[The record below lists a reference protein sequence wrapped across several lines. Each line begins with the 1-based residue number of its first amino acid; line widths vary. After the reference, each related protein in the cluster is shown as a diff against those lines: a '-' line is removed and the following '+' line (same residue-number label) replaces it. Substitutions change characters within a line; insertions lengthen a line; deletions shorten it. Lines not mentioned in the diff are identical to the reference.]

1 MSERRTSKSG
11 RVEGWAQHSTQYV
24 LRKTFHVLCFTFY
37 LLLSLS
43 QVYAQ
48 TAEPSE
54 EQLESDLPDEVIA
67 EIIDTT
73 RIVLEPRSRFS
84 DPLVPQL
91 IHAIALYPKERLW
104 NLPPTTT
111 PQKAVK
117 PTTSPPKN
125 YRFHLN
131 AYPSLPESLV
141 YQVLFAG
148 RTKQTHGFLHLNR
161 QQLGNARTKERGD
174 YDLDRIRGGFS
185 HQYQGLS
192 EISLDLGLNLKALEW
207 LPFTS
212 GEIDREISNPQK
224 DLQLFRS
231 DLNWQQQ
238 ISETTW
244 STLNLDTTLL
254 RVDHDGFNLR
264 DEAAD
269 LRLNFDMALS
279 WPFLNPIHTGG
290 NVEYFSATD
299 GRFGRDTWATIVRL
313 YARDE
318 FTPFGPFVLSIGL
331 EGVNLREGD
340 DVRGDIADPQ
350 LNMED
355 TTLQLN
361 AETGED
367 TADLQLNAE
376 GETQLTDTETGED
389 TADLSSNEGGETP
402 ETDTEADGDKVD
414 LPLYPSLALTTH
426 LDKHWLIQLEGSR
439 TIARHRLATLYFD
452 TDYISLNPLLRPEKA
467 WNTQITLKYHRGA
480 KFEVD
485 LSGFARQINDLVVLM
500 PLREHLEKRSVQPT
514 TNGKTELAWTPTNME
529 ASIYGGQ
536 LLISARVVDRLDLR
550 FRYTH
555 EISMPTMGEQIPYRA
570 ADRIDLDVVYHFP
583 SEIHVALKA
592 ELQGPRYVNTMTD
605 ETLKGYLLLQPK
617 LSKTIG
623 NYVDVFVGGAFA
635 VGEYQL
641 LEMYELSQR
650 NFDFGIEL
658 KF

>member
-1 MSERRTSKSG
+1 MSKRRTSKSG
-11 RVEGWAQHSTQYV
+11 RLEGWTKHSTQYAR
-24 LRKTFHVLCFTFY
+24 RKTFHVLHFTFY
-37 LLLSLS
+37 VLLSLS

-48 TAEPSE
+48 TLEPSE

-104 NLPPTTT
+104 NLPPATT
-111 PQKAVK
+111 PQKTVK
-117 PTTSPPKN
+117 PTTPPPKN
-125 YRFHLN
+125 YRFHLT
-131 AYPSLPESLV
+131 AYPSLPESLI

-174 YDLDRIRGGFS
+174 YNLDGIRGGFS
-185 HQYQGLS
+185 HQYQELS

-207 LPFTS
+207 LPLTS
-212 GEIDREISNPQK
+212 GEIDGETSNPQK
-224 DLQLFRS
+224 DLMLFRS

-238 ISETTW
+238 ISETSW
-244 STLNLDTTLL
+244 STLNLDTVLL
-254 RVDHDGFNLR
+254 GVDHDGSNLR
-264 DEAAD
+264 DQAAD
-269 LRLNFDMALS
+269 LRFNFDMALS
-279 WPFLNPIHTGG
+279 WPFLNPIHVGG

-299 GRFGRDTWATIVRL
+299 NRFDRDTWGTIVRL

-318 FTPFGPFVLSIGL
+318 FSPFGPFVCSIGV
-331 EGVNLREGD
+331 EGVSFREND
-340 DVRGDIADPQ
+340 DAGENKVDPQ
-350 LNMED
+350 LDVE
-355 TTLQLN
+355 N
-361 AETGED
+361 ATEETNTETGED
-367 TADLQLNAE
+367 TADLQLDMAD
-376 GETQLTDTETGED
+376 LTPQTEAETG
-389 TADLSSNEGGETP
+389 ADRASLQLN
-402 ETDTEADGDKVD
+402 
-414 LPLYPSLALTTH
+414 PSLALTTH

-439 TIARHRLATLYFD
+439 TVARHRLSALYFD

-467 WNTQITLKYHRGA
+467 WNEQITLKYHRGA
-480 KFEVD
+480 KFEVNI
-485 LSGFARQINDLVVLM
+485 SGFAKQIDDLVILT
-500 PLREHLEKRSVQPT
+500 PQGEHLENIGVQSIA
-514 TNGKTELAWTPTNME
+514 ELAWTPTNIE

-536 LLISARVVDRLDLR
+536 LLISARIVDRLDLR
-550 FRYTH
+550 FRYMH
-555 EISMPTMGEQIPYRA
+555 EVSMPTMGAQIPYRA
-570 ADRIDLDVVYHFP
+570 ADRVDLDVVYHLP
-583 SEIHVALKA
+583 SEFDVALKA
-592 ELQGPRYVNTMTD
+592 ELQGPRYVDMMTD

-623 NYVDVFVGGAFA
+623 NYVDAFVGGAFA
-635 VGEYQL
+635 IGEYRL

>member
-1 MSERRTSKSG
+1 MSKRRTSKSG
-11 RVEGWAQHSTQYV
+11 RVEGWTKHSTQYAR
-24 LRKTFHVLCFTFY
+24 RKTFHVLCFTFY
-37 LLLSLS
+37 VLLSLS

-48 TAEPSE
+48 TLEPSE

-111 PQKAVK
+111 PQKTVK
-117 PTTSPPKN
+117 PTTPPPKN
-125 YRFHLN
+125 YRFHLT
-131 AYPSLPESLV
+131 AYPSLPESLI

-174 YDLDRIRGGFS
+174 YNLDGIRGGFS
-185 HQYQGLS
+185 HQYQELS

-207 LPFTS
+207 LPLTS
-212 GEIDREISNPQK
+212 GEIDGETSNPQK
-224 DLQLFRS
+224 DLMLFRS

-238 ISETTW
+238 ISETSW
-244 STLNLDTTLL
+244 STLNLDTVLL
-254 RVDHDGFNLR
+254 GVDHDGSNLR
-264 DEAAD
+264 DQAAD
-269 LRLNFDMALS
+269 LRFNFDMALS
-279 WPFLNPIHTGG
+279 WPFLNPIHVGG
-290 NVEYFSATD
+290 NVEYFSAID
-299 GRFGRDTWATIVRL
+299 NRFDRDTWGTIVRL

-318 FTPFGPFVLSIGL
+318 FSPFGPFVCSIGV
-331 EGVNLREGD
+331 EGVSFREND
-340 DVRGDIADPQ
+340 DAGENKVDPQ
-350 LNMED
+350 LDVENATEP
-355 TTLQLN
+355 TN

-367 TADLQLNAE
+367 TADLQLDMAD
-376 GETQLTDTETGED
+376 LTPQTEAETG
-389 TADLSSNEGGETP
+389 ADRPSLQLN
-402 ETDTEADGDKVD
+402 
-414 LPLYPSLALTTH
+414 PSLALTTH

-439 TIARHRLATLYFD
+439 TVARHRLSALYFD
-452 TDYISLNPLLRPEKA
+452 TDYINLNPLLRPEKA
-467 WNTQITLKYHRGA
+467 WNTQITLKHHRGA

-485 LSGFARQINDLVVLM
+485 ISGFARQIDDLVILT
-500 PLREHLEKRSVQPT
+500 PQGEHLENIGVQPVA
-514 TNGKTELAWTPTNME
+514 ELAWTPTNIE

-536 LLISARVVDRLDLR
+536 LLISARIVDRLDLR

-555 EISMPTMGEQIPYRA
+555 EVSMPTMGAQIPYRA
-570 ADRIDLDVVYHFP
+570 ADRINLDVVYHLP
-583 SEIHVALKA
+583 SEFHVALKA
-592 ELQGPRYVNTMTD
+592 ELQGPRYVDMMTD

-617 LSKTIG
+617 LNKTIG
-623 NYVDVFVGGAFA
+623 NYIDAFVGGAFA
-635 VGEYQL
+635 IGEYRL

>member
-1 MSERRTSKSG
+1 MSKRRTSKSG
-11 RVEGWAQHSTQYV
+11 RVEGWTKHSTQYAR
-24 LRKTFHVLCFTFY
+24 RKTFHVLCFTFY
-37 LLLSLS
+37 VLLSLS

-48 TAEPSE
+48 TLEPSE

-104 NLPPTTT
+104 NLPPATT
-111 PQKAVK
+111 PQKTVK
-117 PTTSPPKN
+117 PTTPPPKN
-125 YRFHLN
+125 YRFHLT
-131 AYPSLPESLV
+131 AYPSLPESLI

-174 YDLDRIRGGFS
+174 YNLDGIRGGFS
-185 HQYQGLS
+185 HQYQELS

-207 LPFTS
+207 LPLTS
-212 GEIDREISNPQK
+212 GEIDGETSNPQK
-224 DLQLFRS
+224 DLMLFRS

-238 ISETTW
+238 ISETSW
-244 STLNLDTTLL
+244 STLNLDTVLL
-254 RVDHDGFNLR
+254 GVDHDGSNLR
-264 DEAAD
+264 DQAAD
-269 LRLNFDMALS
+269 LRFNFDMALS
-279 WPFLNPIHTGG
+279 WPFLNPIHVGG

-299 GRFGRDTWATIVRL
+299 NRFDRDTWGTIVRL

-318 FTPFGPFVLSIGL
+318 FSPFGPFVCSIGV
-331 EGVNLREGD
+331 EGVSFREND
-340 DVRGDIADPQ
+340 DAGENKVDPQ
-350 LNMED
+350 LDVE
-355 TTLQLN
+355 N
-361 AETGED
+361 ATEETNTETGED
-367 TADLQLNAE
+367 TADLQLDMAD
-376 GETQLTDTETGED
+376 LTPQTEAETG
-389 TADLSSNEGGETP
+389 ADRASLQLN
-402 ETDTEADGDKVD
+402 
-414 LPLYPSLALTTH
+414 PSLALTTH

-439 TIARHRLATLYFD
+439 TVARHRLSALYFD

-467 WNTQITLKYHRGA
+467 WNEQITLKYHRGA
-480 KFEVD
+480 KFEVNI
-485 LSGFARQINDLVVLM
+485 SGFAKQIDDLVILT
-500 PLREHLEKRSVQPT
+500 PQGEHLENIGVQPVA
-514 TNGKTELAWTPTNME
+514 ELAWTPTNIE

-536 LLISARVVDRLDLR
+536 LLISARIVDRLDLR

-555 EISMPTMGEQIPYRA
+555 EVSMPTMGEQIPYRT
-570 ADRIDLDVVYHFP
+570 ADRINLDVVYHLP
-583 SEIHVALKA
+583 SEFHVALKA
-592 ELQGPRYVNTMTD
+592 ELQGPRYVDMMTD

-623 NYVDVFVGGAFA
+623 NYIDAFVGGAFA
-635 VGEYQL
+635 IGEYRL

>member
-1 MSERRTSKSG
+1 MSERRTSQSG
-11 RVEGWAQHSTQYV
+11 RVERWAKHSTQYAR
-24 LRKTFHVLCFTFY
+24 RKTLAFYVLCFTLY
-37 LLLSLS
+37 VLLSLS

-48 TAEPSE
+48 TEGPSE

-117 PTTSPPKN
+117 PTAPPPKN
-125 YRFHLN
+125 YSFHLS
-131 AYPSLPESLV
+131 AYPSLPESLI

-174 YDLDRIRGGFS
+174 YNLDGIRGGLS
-185 HQYQGLS
+185 HQYQELS
-192 EISLDLGLNLKALEW
+192 ELSLNLDLNLKALEW
-207 LPFTS
+207 LSATE
-212 GEIDREISNPQK
+212 GNPNSQK
-224 DLQLFRS
+224 DLSLFRS

-244 STLNLDTTLL
+244 STLNLNTTLL
-254 RVDHDGFNLR
+254 RIDHDGSELR
-264 DEAAD
+264 DEAVD

-279 WPFLNPIHTGG
+279 WPFLNPIHAGG
-290 NVEYFSATD
+290 NVEYFSA
-299 GRFGRDTWATIVRL
+299 GDTEEIIARL

-318 FTPFGPFVLSIGL
+318 FTPFGPFVLSIGV
-331 EGVNLREGD
+331 EGVSLRED
-340 DVRGDIADPQ
+340 DDARGGIADPQ
-350 LNMED
+350 LNMEE
-355 TTLQLN
+355 TTLQPN
-361 AETGED
+361 TEVGED
-367 TADLQLNAE
+367 TVDLQLNAE
-376 GETQLTDTETGED
+376 GATQLTNPRTGED
-389 TADLSSNEGGETP
+389 TADSLSNEGGEAP
-402 ETDTEADGDKVD
+402 ETDTENGEVN

-439 TIARHRLATLYFD
+439 TIARHRLSTLYFD

-467 WNTQITLKYHRGA
+467 WNAQITLKHHRGA

-485 LSGFARQINDLVVLM
+485 LSGFAKQIDDLVIFI
-500 PLREHLEKRSVQPT
+500 PLKEHLEKIGVPPSET
-514 TNGKTELAWTPTNME
+514 AEAELAWTPTNIE

-536 LLISARVVDRLDLR
+536 LLISARIVDRLNLR
-550 FRYTH
+550 FQYTR
-555 EISMPTMGEQIPYRA
+555 EVSMPTMGEQIPYRA
-570 ADRIDLDVVYHFP
+570 ADRIDMDVVYHLP

-592 ELQGPRYVNTMTD
+592 ELQGPRYVDMVTD
-605 ETLKGYLLLQPK
+605 ETLKSYLLLKPK

-623 NYVDVFVGGAFA
+623 GYINAFVGGAFA
-635 VGEYQL
+635 VGEYRL

>member
-1 MSERRTSKSG
+1 MSERRTGKSG
-11 RVEGWAQHSTQYV
+11 RVAGWAKHSTQHAR
-24 LRKTFHVLCFTFY
+24 RKIFLVLCFIFY
-37 LLLSLS
+37 VLLSLS

-48 TAEPSE
+48 AQESSDT
-54 EQLESDLPDEVIA
+54 QLESDLPDEVIA

-84 DPLVPQL
+84 DSLVPQL

-117 PTTSPPKN
+117 PTAPPPKN
-125 YRFHLN
+125 YKVHLS
-131 AYPSLPESLV
+131 AYPSLPESLI

-148 RTKQTHGFLHLNR
+148 RTKQTNGFIHLNR

-174 YDLDRIRGGFS
+174 YNLDGIRGGLS
-185 HQYQGLS
+185 HQYQELS

-207 LPFTS
+207 LPTTE
-212 GEIDREISNPQK
+212 GNPNSQK
-224 DLQLFRS
+224 DLSLFRS

-238 ISETTW
+238 ISETTS

-254 RVDHDGFNLR
+254 RIDRDGSEPR
-264 DEAAD
+264 DEVAD

-279 WPFLNPIHTGG
+279 WPFLNPIHAGG
-290 NVEYFSATD
+290 NVEYFSAGD
-299 GRFGRDTWATIVRL
+299 AEEIIARL

-318 FTPFGPFVLSIGL
+318 FSPFGPFVLSIGL
-331 EGVNLREGD
+331 EGVSFREHDETGED
-340 DVRGDIADPQ
+340 RADGQ
-350 LNMED
+350 LDMAD
-355 TTLQLN
+355 TTQQPD

-367 TADLQLNAE
+367 KTDGQLNI
-376 GETQLTDTETGED
+376 TDTSEQTDVETGED
-389 TADLSSNEGGETP
+389 KLN
-402 ETDTEADGDKVD
+402 

-426 LDKHWLIQLEGSR
+426 LDKHWLIRLEGVR
-439 TIARHRLATLYFD
+439 TIARHRLSTLYFD
-452 TDYISLNPLLRPEKA
+452 TDYISLNPFLRPEKA
-467 WNTQITLKYHRGA
+467 WNAQITLKHHRGA

-485 LSGFARQINDLVVLM
+485 LSGFARQIDDLVVFI
-500 PLREHLEKRSVQPT
+500 PLKEHLEKIGVQPAE
-514 TNGKTELAWTPTNME
+514 ELAWTPTNIG

-536 LLISARVVDRLDLR
+536 LLISARIVDRLDLR

-555 EISMPTMGEQIPYRA
+555 EVLMPTIGEQIPYRA
-570 ADRIDLDVVYHFP
+570 ADRIDLDVVYHLP
-583 SEIHVALKA
+583 SELNVALKA
-592 ELQGPRYVNTMTD
+592 ELQGPRYVDMMTD
-605 ETLKGYLLLQPK
+605 ETLEGYLLLQPK

-623 NYVDVFVGGAFA
+623 GYINAFVGGAFA
-635 VGEYQL
+635 LGEYRL
-641 LEMYELSQR
+641 LEMYELSQS

>member
-1 MSERRTSKSG
+1 MSKRRTSKSG
-11 RVEGWAQHSTQYV
+11 RVEGWTKHSTQYAR
-24 LRKTFHVLCFTFY
+24 RKTFHVLCFTFY
-37 LLLSLS
+37 VLLSLS

-48 TAEPSE
+48 TLEPSE

-111 PQKAVK
+111 PQKTVK
-117 PTTSPPKN
+117 PTTPPPKN
-125 YRFHLN
+125 YRFHLT
-131 AYPSLPESLV
+131 AYPSLPESLI

-174 YDLDRIRGGFS
+174 YNLDGIRGGFS
-185 HQYQGLS
+185 HQYQELS

-207 LPFTS
+207 LPLTS
-212 GEIDREISNPQK
+212 GEIDGETSNPQK
-224 DLQLFRS
+224 DLMLFRS

-238 ISETTW
+238 ISETSW
-244 STLNLDTTLL
+244 STLKLDTVLL
-254 RVDHDGFNLR
+254 GVDHDGPNLR
-264 DEAAD
+264 DQAAD
-269 LRLNFDMALS
+269 LRFNFDMALS
-279 WPFLNPIHTGG
+279 WPFLNPIHVGG
-290 NVEYFSATD
+290 NVEYFSAID
-299 GRFGRDTWATIVRL
+299 NRFDRETWGTIVRL

-318 FTPFGPFVLSIGL
+318 FSPFGPFVCSIGV
-331 EGVNLREGD
+331 EGVSFREND
-340 DVRGDIADPQ
+340 DAGENKVDPQ
-350 LNMED
+350 LDVE
-355 TTLQLN
+355 N
-361 AETGED
+361 ATEQTNTETGED
-367 TADLQLNAE
+367 TADLQLDMAD
-376 GETQLTDTETGED
+376 LTPQTEAETG
-389 TADLSSNEGGETP
+389 ADRPSLQLN
-402 ETDTEADGDKVD
+402 
-414 LPLYPSLALTTH
+414 PSLALTTH

-439 TIARHRLATLYFD
+439 TVARHRLSALYFD
-452 TDYISLNPLLRPEKA
+452 TDYINLNPLLRPEKA
-467 WNTQITLKYHRGA
+467 WNTQITLKHHRGA

-485 LSGFARQINDLVVLM
+485 ISGFARQIDDLVILT
-500 PLREHLEKRSVQPT
+500 PQGEHLENIGVQPVA
-514 TNGKTELAWTPTNME
+514 ELAWTPTNIE

-536 LLISARVVDRLDLR
+536 LLISARIVDRLDLR

-555 EISMPTMGEQIPYRA
+555 EVSMPTMGAQIPYRA
-570 ADRIDLDVVYHFP
+570 ADRINLDVVYHLP
-583 SEIHVALKA
+583 SEFHVALKA
-592 ELQGPRYVNTMTD
+592 ELQGPRYVDMMTD

-623 NYVDVFVGGAFA
+623 NYIDAFVGGAFA
-635 VGEYQL
+635 IGEYRL

>member
-1 MSERRTSKSG
+1 MSERRTSNSG
-11 RVEGWAQHSTQYV
+11 RVEERTKHSTQYAR
-24 LRKTFHVLCFTFY
+24 RKAFHILCFTFY
-37 LLLSLS
+37 VLISLS

-48 TAEPSE
+48 TQESSDT
-54 EQLESDLPDEVIA
+54 QLESDLPDEVLA

-111 PQKAVK
+111 PQKTVK
-117 PTTSPPKN
+117 PTASPPKN
-125 YRFHLN
+125 YSFHLS
-131 AYPSLPESLV
+131 AYPSLPESFI
-141 YQVLFAG
+141 YQMLFAG
-148 RTKQTHGFLHLNR
+148 RTKQTHGFLRLNR

-174 YDLDRIRGGFS
+174 YNLDGIRGGFS
-185 HQYQGLS
+185 HEYQELS

-207 LPFTS
+207 LPS
-212 GEIDREISNPQK
+212 ISEEINQEIPNPQK
-224 DLQLFRS
+224 NLRLFRS
-231 DLNWQQQ
+231 DLNWQHQ

-254 RVDHDGFNLR
+254 RIDHNGSELR
-264 DEAAD
+264 DEATD

-279 WPFLNPIHTGG
+279 WPFLNPIHAGG
-290 NVEYFSATD
+290 NVEYFST
-299 GRFGRDTWATIVRL
+299 GDTEEIIARL

-331 EGVNLREGD
+331 EGVSFRESD
-340 DVRGDIADPQ
+340 DTGEYKADSQ
-350 LNMED
+350 LDMGD
-355 TTLQLN
+355 TTQQSD
-361 AETGED
+361 AETGELAETPQQTD
-367 TADLQLNAE
+367 IGTGEDKADLQSNMTGTPERTEA
-376 GETQLTDTETGED
+376 ETG
-389 TADLSSNEGGETP
+389 A
-402 ETDTEADGDKVD
+402 DKVN

-439 TIARHRLATLYFD
+439 TIARHHLSTLYFD
-452 TDYISLNPLLRPEKA
+452 TDYISLNPFLRPEKA
-467 WNTQITLKYHRGA
+467 WNAQITLKHHRGA

-485 LSGFARQINDLVVLM
+485 LSGFAKQIDDLVVFI
-500 PLREHLEKRSVQPT
+500 PLKEHLEKTGVPPSET
-514 TNGKTELAWTPTNME
+514 TKAELSWTPTNIE

-536 LLISARVVDRLDLR
+536 LLISARIVDRLDLR

-555 EISMPTMGEQIPYRA
+555 EVSVPTIGEQIPYRA
-570 ADRIDLDVVYHFP
+570 ADRIDLEVVYHLP
-583 SEIHVALKA
+583 SEVHVGLKA
-592 ELQGPRYVNTMTD
+592 ELQGPRYVDMMTD

-623 NYVDVFVGGAFA
+623 GYINAFVSGAFA
-635 VGEYQL
+635 IGEYRL
-641 LEMYELSQR
+641 LEMYELSQS

>member
-1 MSERRTSKSG
+1 MSKRRTSKSG
-11 RVEGWAQHSTQYV
+11 RVEGWTKHSTQYAR
-24 LRKTFHVLCFTFY
+24 RKTFHVLCFTFY
-37 LLLSLS
+37 VLLSLS

-48 TAEPSE
+48 TLEPSE

-104 NLPPTTT
+104 NLPPATT
-111 PQKAVK
+111 PQKTVK
-117 PTTSPPKN
+117 PTTPPPKN
-125 YRFHLN
+125 YRFHLT
-131 AYPSLPESLV
+131 AYPSLPESLI

-174 YDLDRIRGGFS
+174 YNLDGIRGGFS
-185 HQYQGLS
+185 HQYQELS

-207 LPFTS
+207 LPLTS
-212 GEIDREISNPQK
+212 GEIDGETSNPQK
-224 DLQLFRS
+224 DLMLFRS

-238 ISETTW
+238 ISETSW
-244 STLNLDTTLL
+244 STLNLDTVLL
-254 RVDHDGFNLR
+254 GVDHDGSNLR
-264 DEAAD
+264 DQAAD
-269 LRLNFDMALS
+269 LRFNFDMALS
-279 WPFLNPIHTGG
+279 WPFLNPIHVGG

-299 GRFGRDTWATIVRL
+299 NRFDRDTWGTIVRL

-318 FTPFGPFVLSIGL
+318 FSPFGPFVCSIGV
-331 EGVNLREGD
+331 EGVSFREND
-340 DVRGDIADPQ
+340 DAGENKVAPQ
-350 LNMED
+350 LDVE
-355 TTLQLN
+355 N
-361 AETGED
+361 ATEPTNTETGED
-367 TADLQLNAE
+367 TADLQLDMAD
-376 GETQLTDTETGED
+376 LTPQTEAETG
-389 TADLSSNEGGETP
+389 ANRAILQLN
-402 ETDTEADGDKVD
+402 
-414 LPLYPSLALTTH
+414 PSLALTTH

-439 TIARHRLATLYFD
+439 TVARHRLSALYFD
-452 TDYISLNPLLRPEKA
+452 TDYINLNPLLRPEKA
-467 WNTQITLKYHRGA
+467 WNEQITLKYHRGA
-480 KFEVD
+480 KFEVNI
-485 LSGFARQINDLVVLM
+485 SGFAKQIDDLVILT
-500 PLREHLEKRSVQPT
+500 PQGEHLENIGVQPV
-514 TNGKTELAWTPTNME
+514 TELAWTPTNIE

-536 LLISARVVDRLDLR
+536 LLISARIVDRLDLR

-555 EISMPTMGEQIPYRA
+555 EVSMPTMGEQIPYRA
-570 ADRIDLDVVYHFP
+570 ADRINLDVVYHLP
-583 SEIHVALKA
+583 SEFHVALKA
-592 ELQGPRYVNTMTD
+592 ELQGPRYVDMMTD

-623 NYVDVFVGGAFA
+623 NYIDAFVGGAFA
-635 VGEYQL
+635 IGEYRL

>member
-1 MSERRTSKSG
+1 MSKRRTSKSG
-11 RVEGWAQHSTQYV
+11 RVEGWTKHSTQYAR
-24 LRKTFHVLCFTFY
+24 RKTFHVLCFTFY
-37 LLLSLS
+37 VLLSLS

-48 TAEPSE
+48 TLEPSE

-104 NLPPTTT
+104 NLPPATT
-111 PQKAVK
+111 PQKTVK
-117 PTTSPPKN
+117 PTTPPPKN
-125 YRFHLN
+125 YRFHLT
-131 AYPSLPESLV
+131 AYPSLPESLI

-174 YDLDRIRGGFS
+174 YNLDGIRGGFS
-185 HQYQGLS
+185 HQYQELS

-207 LPFTS
+207 LPLTS
-212 GEIDREISNPQK
+212 GEIDGETSNPQK
-224 DLQLFRS
+224 DLMLFRS

-238 ISETTW
+238 ISETSW
-244 STLNLDTTLL
+244 STLNLDTVLL
-254 RVDHDGFNLR
+254 GVDHDGSNLR
-264 DEAAD
+264 DQAAD
-269 LRLNFDMALS
+269 LRFNFDMALS
-279 WPFLNPIHTGG
+279 WPFLNPIHVGG

-299 GRFGRDTWATIVRL
+299 NRFDRDTWGTIVRL

-318 FTPFGPFVLSIGL
+318 FSPFGPFVCSIGV
-331 EGVNLREGD
+331 EGVSFREND
-340 DVRGDIADPQ
+340 DAGENKVDPQ
-350 LNMED
+350 LDVE
-355 TTLQLN
+355 N
-361 AETGED
+361 ATEQTNTETGED
-367 TADLQLNAE
+367 TADLQLDMAD
-376 GETQLTDTETGED
+376 LTPQTEAETG
-389 TADLSSNEGGETP
+389 ADRASLQLN
-402 ETDTEADGDKVD
+402 
-414 LPLYPSLALTTH
+414 PSLALTTH

-439 TIARHRLATLYFD
+439 TVARHRLSALYFD

-467 WNTQITLKYHRGA
+467 WNEQITLKYHRGA
-480 KFEVD
+480 KFEVNI
-485 LSGFARQINDLVVLM
+485 SGFAKQIDDLVILT
-500 PLREHLEKRSVQPT
+500 PQGEHLENIGVQPVA
-514 TNGKTELAWTPTNME
+514 ELAWTPTNIE

-536 LLISARVVDRLDLR
+536 LLISARIVDRLDLR

-555 EISMPTMGEQIPYRA
+555 EVSMPTMGEQIPYRT
-570 ADRIDLDVVYHFP
+570 ADRINLDVVYHLP
-583 SEIHVALKA
+583 SEFHVALKA
-592 ELQGPRYVNTMTD
+592 ELQGPRYVDMMTD

-623 NYVDVFVGGAFA
+623 NYIDAFVGGAFA
-635 VGEYQL
+635 IGEYRL

>member
-1 MSERRTSKSG
+1 MKGMSKRGTEQNG
-11 RVEGWAQHSTQYV
+11 QMEGGAKYSMQYV
-24 LRKTFHVLCFTFY
+24 RSNIFHVLCFTFY
-37 LLLSLS
+37 VLLSLS

-48 TAEPSE
+48 TQESSDA
-54 EQLESDLPDEVIA
+54 QLESDLPDEVIA

-73 RIVLEPRSRFS
+73 RIVLEPRNRFS
-84 DPLVPQL
+84 DPLMPQL

-117 PTTSPPKN
+117 PTDRPPKN
-125 YRFHLN
+125 YSFHLS
-131 AYPSLPESLV
+131 AYPSLPESLI

-161 QQLGNARTKERGD
+161 QQFGDARTKERGD
-174 YDLDRIRGGFS
+174 YNLDGIRGGLS
-185 HQYQGLS
+185 HQYQELS

-207 LPFTS
+207 LPATE
-212 GEIDREISNPQK
+212 GNPNPQK
-224 DLQLFRS
+224 DLRLFRS

-238 ISETTW
+238 ISKTTW

-254 RVDHDGFNLR
+254 RIDHDGSELR

-279 WPFLNPIHTGG
+279 WPFLNPIHAGG
-290 NVEYFSATD
+290 NVEYFSAGD
-299 GRFGRDTWATIVRL
+299 AEEIIARL

-331 EGVNLREGD
+331 EGVSFRESDGTVD
-340 DVRGDIADPQ
+340 DKVDSQ
-350 LNMED
+350 LDMED
-355 TTLQLN
+355 TTPQLD
-361 AETGED
+361 ADTGED
-367 TADLQLNAE
+367 TVDQQLNAE
-376 GETQLTDTETGED
+376 GETQLTEPETGED
-389 TADLSSNEGGETP
+389 TGDLLSNEGGETP
-402 ETDTEADGDKVD
+402 ETDTGTDDDKVD

-426 LDKHWLIQLEGSR
+426 LDKHWLIQIEGSR
-439 TIARHRLATLYFD
+439 TIVRRRLSALYFD

-485 LSGFARQINDLVVLM
+485 LSGFAKQIDNLVVFI
-500 PLREHLEKRSVQPT
+500 PPKEHLEKTGVPPSET
-514 TNGKTELAWTPTNME
+514 AKAELSWTPTNIE
-529 ASIYGGQ
+529 ASIYGGR
-536 LLISARVVDRLDLR
+536 LLISARIVDRLDLR

-555 EISMPTMGEQIPYRA
+555 EVSMPTIGEQIPYRA
-570 ADRIDLDVVYHFP
+570 ADRIDLDVMYHFP
-583 SEIHVALKA
+583 SEFHVALKA
-592 ELQGPRYVNTMTD
+592 ELQGPRYVDMMTD
-605 ETLKGYLLLQPK
+605 ETLKGYLLLKPR

-623 NYVDVFVGGAFA
+623 GYIDAFVGGAFA
-635 VGEYQL
+635 IGEYSL
-641 LEMYELSQR
+641 LQKYELSQR

>member
-11 RVEGWAQHSTQYV
+11 RVERWAKHSTQYAR
-24 LRKTFHVLCFTFY
+24 RKTFHLLCFTLY
-37 LLLSLS
+37 VLLSLS

-48 TAEPSE
+48 TEGPSE

-104 NLPPTTT
+104 NLPPATT

-117 PTTSPPKN
+117 PTAPPPKN
-125 YRFHLN
+125 YSFHLS
-131 AYPSLPESLV
+131 AYPSLPESLI

-174 YDLDRIRGGFS
+174 YNLDGIRGGLS
-185 HQYQGLS
+185 HQYQELS
-192 EISLDLGLNLKALEW
+192 ELSLNLDLNLKALEW
-207 LPFTS
+207 LPATE
-212 GEIDREISNPQK
+212 GNPNSQK
-224 DLQLFRS
+224 DLSLFRS

-244 STLNLDTTLL
+244 STLNLDTALL
-254 RVDHDGFNLR
+254 RIDHDGSELR

-279 WPFLNPIHTGG
+279 WPFLNPIHAGG
-290 NVEYFSATD
+290 NVEYFSA
-299 GRFGRDTWATIVRL
+299 GDTEEIIARL

-318 FTPFGPFVLSIGL
+318 FTPFGPFVLSIAV
-331 EGVNLREGD
+331 EGVSFRESD
-340 DVRGDIADPQ
+340 DTSENKVDAQ
-350 LNMED
+350 LDM
-355 TTLQLN
+355 
-361 AETGED
+361 G
-367 TADLQLNAE
+367 
-376 GETQLTDTETGED
+376 DTETGEGDSQLNMAD
-389 TADLSSNEGGETP
+389 TPQQIGIESDEDEADSQLNM
-402 ETDTEADGDKVD
+402 TDTEQTEVEAGEDQVN

-426 LDKHWLIQLEGSR
+426 LDKHWLIRLEGSR
-439 TIARHRLATLYFD
+439 TIARYRLSTLYFD
-452 TDYISLNPLLRPEKA
+452 TDYISLNPLLHPEKA
-467 WNTQITLKYHRGA
+467 WNTQITLKHHRGA

-485 LSGFARQINDLVVLM
+485 LSGFAKQIDDLVVFI
-500 PLREHLEKRSVQPT
+500 PLKEHLEKTGVPPSET
-514 TNGKTELAWTPTNME
+514 AEAELSWTPTNIE

-536 LLISARVVDRLDLR
+536 LLISARIVDRLDLR
-550 FRYTH
+550 FQYTH
-555 EISMPTMGEQIPYRA
+555 EVSMPTMGEQIPYRA
-570 ADRIDLDVVYHFP
+570 ANRVDMDVVYHLP
-583 SEIHVALKA
+583 SEFHIALEA
-592 ELQGPRYVNTMTD
+592 ELQGPRYVDIVTD
-605 ETLKGYLLLQPK
+605 ETLQGYLLLQPK

-623 NYVDVFVGGAFA
+623 NFDVFVGGAFA
-635 VGEYQL
+635 IGEYRL
-641 LEMYELSQR
+641 LELYELSQR

>member
-1 MSERRTSKSG
+1 MSKRRTSKSG
-11 RVEGWAQHSTQYV
+11 RVEGWTKHSTQYAR
-24 LRKTFHVLCFTFY
+24 RKTFHVLCFTFY
-37 LLLSLS
+37 VLLSLS

-48 TAEPSE
+48 TLEPSE

-104 NLPPTTT
+104 NLPPATT
-111 PQKAVK
+111 PQKTVK
-117 PTTSPPKN
+117 PTTPPPKN
-125 YRFHLN
+125 YRFHLT
-131 AYPSLPESLV
+131 AYPSLPESLI

-174 YDLDRIRGGFS
+174 YNLDGIRGGFS
-185 HQYQGLS
+185 HQYQELS

-207 LPFTS
+207 LPLTS
-212 GEIDREISNPQK
+212 GEIDGETSSPQK
-224 DLQLFRS
+224 DLMLFRS

-238 ISETTW
+238 ISETSW
-244 STLNLDTTLL
+244 STLNLDTVLL
-254 RVDHDGFNLR
+254 GVDHDGSNLR
-264 DEAAD
+264 DQAAD
-269 LRLNFDMALS
+269 LRFNFDMALS
-279 WPFLNPIHTGG
+279 WPFLNPIHVGG

-299 GRFGRDTWATIVRL
+299 NRFDRDTWGTIVRL

-318 FTPFGPFVLSIGL
+318 FSPFGPFVCSIGV
-331 EGVNLREGD
+331 EGVSFREND
-340 DVRGDIADPQ
+340 DAGENKVDPQ
-350 LNMED
+350 LDVE
-355 TTLQLN
+355 N
-361 AETGED
+361 ATEETNTETGED
-367 TADLQLNAE
+367 TADLQLDMAD
-376 GETQLTDTETGED
+376 LTPQTEAETG
-389 TADLSSNEGGETP
+389 ADRASLQLN
-402 ETDTEADGDKVD
+402 
-414 LPLYPSLALTTH
+414 PSLALTTH

-439 TIARHRLATLYFD
+439 TVARHRLSALYFD
-452 TDYISLNPLLRPEKA
+452 TDYINLNPLLRPEKA
-467 WNTQITLKYHRGA
+467 WNEQITLKYHRGA
-480 KFEVD
+480 KFEVNI
-485 LSGFARQINDLVVLM
+485 SGFAKQIDDLVILT
-500 PLREHLEKRSVQPT
+500 PQGEHLENIGVQPV
-514 TNGKTELAWTPTNME
+514 TELAWTPTNIE

-536 LLISARVVDRLDLR
+536 LLISARIVDRLDLR

-555 EISMPTMGEQIPYRA
+555 EVSMPTMGEQIPYRA
-570 ADRIDLDVVYHFP
+570 ADRINLDVVYHLP
-583 SEIHVALKA
+583 SEFHVALKA
-592 ELQGPRYVNTMTD
+592 ELQGPRYVDMMTD

-623 NYVDVFVGGAFA
+623 NYIDAFVGGAFA
-635 VGEYQL
+635 IGEYRL